1 MAETVTVVPE
11 PVPGKTL
18 EELEAQAAKDLAAHQ
33 AQVQAD
39 HDAASADSAK
49 KFPEYFQAEETTK

>member
-1 MAETVTVVPE
+1 MPLRARH
-11 PVPGKTL
+11 
-18 EELEAQAAKDLAAHQ
+18 QALLTWRGCEDQVAKPAAHQ